1 MSKAGADIAV
11 EGWVSE
17 FWPVPGPLAW
27 SGSSLLYS
35 QVGRLG
41 KGFRNPI
48 FNRRARP
55 EYDRQCEHVSDDV
68 WISASSNTIRH
79 S

>member
-1 MSKAGADIAV
+1 MKSVRNKQEKIPYLIH
-11 EGWVSE
+11 S
-17 FWPVPGPLAW
+17 PGSLTW

-35 QVGRLG
+35 QVGGIG
-41 KGFRNPI
+41 KGNRNPI
-48 FNRRARP
+48 FNRCARP
-55 EYDRQCEHVSDDV
+55 EYDRQCEHVGDDV